1 MALIKCPECGKEIS
15 DKSTC
20 CIHCGYPLADKEIDS
35 STTSNDDAQAIPVM
49 KSHQEKKPKN
59 KALIN
64 VVMAKVN
71 KINPTIRVGISVLL
85 IIIALVCLV
94 QGKNSLNNDRYDF
107 YKEHYEDCI
116 DGYEESMDK
125 ARTSGY
131 LFKSSYESIAED
143 YERMAKDDLA
153 KLNGYRAKAAVFYL
167 SFAILAVAAIVFLR
181 GVDFKKAVAE
191 MSTAAKNAFSDD
203 LTEQPGNYL
212 VADTSDEPPVQNDDA
227 PPDED
232 TDSIAPDADDDRT
245 AVIEENHDDSGGAK
259 AQEAT
264 AEKGSPQKHFPKK
277 LLIVAGAVVAVLI
290 LLALGTSIFEKEYC
304 QVEGCDREAA
314 EEEKYCNIHLCL
326 YGNCSN
332 RSIDGG
338 MYCYS
343 HTCKADDC
351 DERIARGLYG
361 EDDPDYCSD
370 HQREYDA
377 AISTSNLKITNKQ
390 ISHNSSYTVFT
401 ATMTNEGAATY
412 EFVTV
417 KGSFVDEDGKVCDTD
432 STYAVGG
439 EGLAPGE
446 STTFRMSVPKDRDIK
461 SCNVTIVDY
470 DVEKVNTSIIFEF

>member
-1 MALIKCPECGKEIS
+1 MALINCPECGKEIS

-20 CIHCGYPLADKEIDS
+20 CIHCGYPLADREIDPS
-35 STTSNDDAQAIPVM
+35 ITNDGDAQGIPVM
-49 KSHQEKKPKN
+49 VSRQEKKSEN
-59 KALIN
+59 KASGNMI
-64 VVMAKVN
+64 MAKVN
-71 KINPTIRVGISVLL
+71 KISPTLRVGISVLL
-85 IIIALVCLV
+85 IIVALVCLV
-94 QGKNSLNNDRYDF
+94 QGKNALNNDRYDF

-125 ARTSGY
+125 ARTSEY

-143 YERMAKDDLA
+143 YERMAKEDLA
-153 KLNGYRAKAAVFYL
+153 KLNGYRAKAAAFYL
-167 SFAILAVAAIVFLR
+167 FFALLLVAAIVFLR
-181 GVDFKKAVAE
+181 GVDVKKAVAE
-191 MSTAAKNAFSDD
+191 MPAATKNAFSDD
-203 LTEQPGNYL
+203 LIEQSEDRL
-212 VADTSDEPPVQNDDA
+212 VTDTSCEPPVQNGDTA
-227 PPDED
+227 PNLGADNI
-232 TDSIAPDADDDRT
+232 TPDAGNDKP
-245 AVIEENHDDSGGAK
+245 AVIEEAHDDGNVIDE
-259 AQEAT
+259 QEST
-264 AEKGSPQKHFPKK
+264 AEKCAPKKPFPKK
-277 LLIVAGAVVAVLI
+277 LLVVAGAVAAVLI
-290 LLALGTSIFEKEYC
+290 LLALGTTVFEKEYC

-314 EEEKYCNIHLCL
+314 EDEKYCNIHLCL

-332 RSIDGG
+332 RAIDGG

-361 EDDPDYCSD
+361 EDNPDYCSD

-377 AISTSNLKITNKQ
+377 AISTSNLEITNKQ

-401 ATMTNEGAATY
+401 ASMTNNGAATY

-417 KGSFVDEDGKVCDTD
+417 KGSFVDKDGKVCDTD
-432 STYAVGG
+432 STYAVGS

-461 SCNVTIVDY
+461 NCNVTIVDY